1 MAPEPPR
8 RRGPRW
14 NAARRWWRGLSAG
27 GKAKAAT
34 LALLGV
40 AALAAIGSTN
50 ATALA
55 FFGGSLLGLAF
66 LFGIVPV
73 VRAAEPLRDLLV
85 SLRPLLLPLIVVVIA
100 GAATLEWWVP
110 AIVAPTLLAAG
121 WLVLGAPEAGGAVP
135 SLSRAWAWVR
145 AGTGAERLR
154 LLIPLGVLVLGV
166 YSLFQLVP
174 SLGTYDRPPFSSTL
188 IALAVIF
195 WVTAVWLRL
204 FGYATTLLR
213 VPLTVLLALTTVRW
227 LMAAGLLPGHRWL
240 SERAE
245 EGGVVDFL
253 QQPGHL
259 LVASGAALAVA
270 AIGELLAERWSALRY
285 LCERGF
291 ANRRAETLRG
301 LGFVAA
307 FAATVLIAVA
317 AAIGVASYQRGGEKG
332 VTPQDEVIVAEDVE
346 AVRLPRGG
354 RELARAYMP
363 VLAFTDAERWTPVD
377 VESYV
382 GDPECPAQ
390 LVSLYGPGAAGGGG
404 ETELDGCSGQ
414 RIGEGD
420 PVGETIAGPLPSSC
434 PGLRVPCYQI
444 TIHCP
449 QGELACARGETGYDP
464 GAAGPETATA
474 YVRVVTRGRP
484 GDSPGFWRIGPYP
497 EVRRL
502 VQYWYFY
509 RYNEWTRPVLGGHL
523 VQRHEGDWEAV
534 TVGFSDREPLFV
546 GYSAH
551 CGGTWRPW
559 DEVELAPTQ
568 EVRDAI
574 SDEDAAPA
582 ERTLPLIAVAEG
594 SHANYVETED
604 RRAPDWASCAGLPAG
619 TTTLLSFATNIRDET
634 GDGYRW
640 TPQEVSFVTERDF
653 PMNFPGTWGGND
665 FTELVNERR
674 QHLGEDHRGPLT
686 PTLQRLWYE
695 PTATI
700 FCSRH
705 WDQPEGFGREG
716 C

>member
-1 MAPEPPR
+1 VTSR
-8 RRGPRW
+8 V
-14 NAARRWWRGLSAG
+14 
-27 GKAKAAT
+27 KTAT
-34 LALLGV
+34 LAALGI
-40 AALAAIGSTN
+40 AALTALGSAN

-66 LFGIVPV
+66 LFGVGPV
-73 VRAAEPLRDLLV
+73 VQAADPLRDLLV
-85 SLRPLLLPLIVVVIA
+85 ALRPLLLPLIVVVIA
-100 GAATLEWWVP
+100 GAATLDWWVP
-110 AIVAPTLLAAG
+110 ALVAPTLLAAG
-121 WLVLGAPEAGGAVP
+121 WLVLGAPEGGAAPQSVR
-135 SLSRAWAWVR
+135 RAWRWLR
-145 AGTGAERLR
+145 EGKGLERLR
-154 LLIPLGVLVLGV
+154 LVIPLVAAALGV
-166 YSLFQLVP
+166 YSLLQLVP
-174 SLGTYDRPPFSSTL
+174 SLGTYDRPPLSSSL

-227 LMAAGLLPGHRWL
+227 LMVAGLLPGHRWL

-245 EGGVVDFL
+245 ESGTADFL
-253 QQPGHL
+253 QEPRHL
-259 LVASGAALAVA
+259 LIASGAALALA
-270 AIGELLAERWSALRY
+270 AVGELLAGRWSALRY

-307 FAATVLIAVA
+307 FAATVLLAAA
-317 AAIGVASYQRGGEKG
+317 AAIGVASYQRGGKEG

-346 AVRLPRGG
+346 AARLPSDG
-354 RELARAYMP
+354 RELARSYMP
-363 VLAFTDAERWTPVD
+363 VLAFTEDERWTPVD

-382 GDPECPAQ
+382 HDADCPAR
-390 LVSLYGPGAAGGGG
+390 LVSLYGPGSAREGPAPGL
-404 ETELDGCSGQ
+404 EGCPGQ

-420 PVGETIAGPLPSSC
+420 PAGDPIGPDLPSAC
-434 PGLRVPCYQI
+434 PGLRVPCYQV

-449 QGELACARGETGYDP
+449 QGELACARGEAGYDRAE
-464 GAAGPETATA
+464 AADPQTDTVYA
-474 YVRVVTRGRP
+474 RVATRGRP
-484 GDSPGFWRIGPYP
+484 GDSPGFWRVGPYP
-497 EVRRL
+497 QVKTL

-509 RYNEWTRPVLGGHL
+509 RYNEWTRPVLSGHL

-534 TVGFSDREPLFV
+534 TIGFSDREPLFV

-559 DEVELAPTQ
+559 EEVELAPTEQ
-568 EVRDAI
+568 VRDAI
-574 SDEDAAPA
+574 AEEGAPPA
-582 ERTLPLIAVAEG
+582 EKTLPLIAVAEG

-634 GDGYRW
+634 GDGFRW
-640 TPQEVSFVTERDF
+640 TPEEVRFVSERDF

-705 WDQPEGFGREG
+705 WDQPEGFDRREG